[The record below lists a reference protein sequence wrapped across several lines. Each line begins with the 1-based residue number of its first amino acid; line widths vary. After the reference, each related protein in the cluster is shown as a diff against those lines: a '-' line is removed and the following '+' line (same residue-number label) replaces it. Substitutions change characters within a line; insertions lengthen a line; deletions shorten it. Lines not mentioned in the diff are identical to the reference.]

1 MALKS
6 TIFKAEIN
14 IADMDR
20 HHYQTH
26 SITIA
31 RHPSEND
38 ERMMVR
44 VVAFGLHADEALAF
58 GKGLSSNE
66 EAALWRKDLTGAVEQ
81 WIEVG
86 LPDARVLK
94 KAASRAKELIV
105 YAYGGRSV
113 GLWWA
118 QQRDE
123 LTRLS
128 NLRVIEL
135 PAEATEA
142 LGRIAERNM
151 TLQCTVQE
159 SQVWLGDARNTV
171 HFEPIVL
178 FDSQRDSR
186 R

>member
-14 IADMDR
+14 VADMDR

-26 SITIA
+26 AITIA

-44 VVAFGLHADEALAF
+44 VVAFGLNANEALSF
-58 GKGLSSNE
+58 GKGLSSTE

-94 KAASRAKELIV
+94 KAASRARELIV

-123 LTRLS
+123 LARLT

-135 PAEATEA
+135 PAEATTA
-142 LGRIAERNM
+142 LGRIAARGM
-151 TLQCTVQE
+151 SLQCTVQE
-159 SQVWLGDARNTV
+159 GQVWLGDANDTV
-171 HFEPIVL
+171 HFEPRVL
-178 FDSQRDSR
+178 FPAAD
-186 R
+186 

>member
-14 IADMDR
+14 VADMDR
-20 HHYQTH
+20 HYYQTH
-26 SITIA
+26 AITIA

-44 VVAFGLHADEALAF
+44 VVAFGLHADEALTF
-58 GKGLSSNE
+58 GKGLSSND

-94 KAASRAKELIV
+94 KAASRANELIV

-123 LTRLS
+123 LARLD

-135 PAEATEA
+135 PAEATIA
-142 LGRIAERNM
+142 LSRIAARSM
-151 TLQCTVQE
+151 SLQCTVQE
-159 SQVWLGDARNTV
+159 GQVWLGDANETV
-171 HFEPIVL
+171 HFEPKVL
-178 FDSQRDSR
+178 FPALD
-186 R
+186 